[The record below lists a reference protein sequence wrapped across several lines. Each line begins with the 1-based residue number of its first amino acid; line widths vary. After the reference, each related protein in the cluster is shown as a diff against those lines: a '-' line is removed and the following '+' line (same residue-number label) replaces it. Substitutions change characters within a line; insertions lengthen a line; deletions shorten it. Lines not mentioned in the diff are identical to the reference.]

1 MTDERSP
8 TPPIARIRSVRK
20 RLTRGATTLAGG
32 VADVAGGVVDAA
44 GDVASSV
51 VPAAGAVVEKAG
63 DVVEAVPSVARHLA
77 TSTKEAAQARR
88 ERRRMRARIRRN
100 EPLPNLFDV
109 HPEARLAPTRE
120 LGLQTIGV
128 DEIVGTAV
136 AGPAQRG
143 KDFKPL
149 PAFQSRNWEGRWQR
163 IRRAVDRL
171 EALPPIDVMWTP
183 DGYWVTDGHNRV
195 AAAIE
200 VGQVGI
206 DADVRAVLLPG
217 QPSPPPAASL
227 AAVLAEAG
235 QVEAAGSGRLS
246 RGSTVGRTIHD
257 HDIVR
262 SGTNTGEPRPTPP
275 ADGQAEPPS

>member
-1 MTDERSP
+1 MSDEP
-8 TPPIARIRSVRK
+8 APAPPIGRIRAVRK
-20 RLTRGATTLAGG
+20 RLAHRATSL
-32 VADVAGGVVDAA
+32 AGGVVDVAA
-44 GDVASSV
+44 DVASSV
-51 VPAAGAVVEKAG
+51 APVAG
-63 DVVEAVPSVARHLA
+63 AVPSVARKVAA
-77 TSTKEAAQARR
+77 TTRQVATAGPL
-88 ERRRMRARIRRN
+88 RRRHRARVRRN

-120 LGLQTIGV
+120 LGLETIGV

-149 PAFQSRNWEGRWQR
+149 PAFRSLNWEGRWQR
-163 IRRAVDRL
+163 IQRAVDRL
-171 EALPPIDVMWTP
+171 EPLPPIDVLWTA

-195 AAAIE
+195 AAAID

-217 QPSPPPAASL
+217 QPSPPPSQSL

-246 RGSTVGRTIHD
+246 RGATLGRTIHD
-257 HDIVR
+257 HDLGLHAADRVE
-262 SGTNTGEPRPTPP
+262 TRPPP
-275 ADGQAEPPS
+275 PSDAEAEPPA